1 MKTKYQLT
9 EIWLKASIIGTVW
22 ASSEIVLGSF
32 LHNLKVPFS
41 GSILTAIAVI
51 MLISVSYKWPDKG
64 LFWRAGLLCA
74 ILKTMSPSAVIFG
87 PMIAI
92 FTESVLMEISVRSF
106 GKNYFGFVI
115 GAVLAVSWSFMQ
127 KIINFLIIYGFNIVE
142 LYKNIMKFT
151 EKQLHLQFDTLWL
164 PVLLLLLVYVLV
176 GFIAAITGIKI
187 GKNLKSNPM
196 QYHPKLYTTWQQ
208 YSKPSS
214 DNQFRYSISW
224 LIANIL
230 LITASVLII
239 SLTHYIVWSL
249 WVIAVVILWIIKY
262 KRALRQLSKPRFWIF
277 FVLITMLTALVF
289 TRLQAKPVLDA
300 LLIGIEMNFR
310 ATVLILGFSVLGTE
324 LYNPKLR
331 TFFSKTY
338 FKQLPLALELSA
350 ESLPLVI
357 ANIPDFKTFM
367 RNPVSVISQLIAY
380 SEYRFAHL
388 KQGQNKAGQIIIVT
402 GIVDSGKTTLI
413 KNIINELESKNL
425 RVAGIYSEKVFENNL
440 RAGYNVVDITTRNQ
454 EVFLRKSNS
463 HYTIAVGNYTINPD
477 AVAFGTTILNTD
489 IHRTANLLII
499 DEIGKLELNNQGW
512 AAGLEDILSKQ
523 HNNLLLVVRENCID
537 DILAKFGIIN
547 YQMYYLDATNANTIK
562 DRIIKHII

>member
-1 MKTKYQLT
+1 
-9 EIWLKASIIGTVW
+9 
-22 ASSEIVLGSF
+22 
-32 LHNLKVPFS
+32 
-41 GSILTAIAVI
+41 
-51 MLISVSYKWPDKG
+51 
-64 LFWRAGLLCA
+64 
-74 ILKTMSPSAVIFG
+74 
-87 PMIAI
+87 
-92 FTESVLMEISVRSF
+92 
-106 GKNYFGFVI
+106 
-115 GAVLAVSWSFMQ
+115 
-127 KIINFLIIYGFNIVE
+127 
-142 LYKNIMKFT
+142 
-151 EKQLHLQFDTLWL
+151 
-164 PVLLLLLVYVLV
+164 
-176 GFIAAITGIKI
+176 
-187 GKNLKSNPM
+187 
-196 QYHPKLYTTWQQ
+196 
-208 YSKPSS
+208 
-214 DNQFRYSISW
+214 
-224 LIANIL
+224 
-230 LITASVLII
+230 
-239 SLTHYIVWSL
+239 
-249 WVIAVVILWIIKY
+249 
-262 KRALRQLSKPRFWIF
+262 
-277 FVLITMLTALVF
+277 
-289 TRLQAKPVLDA
+289 
-300 LLIGIEMNFR
+300 
-310 ATVLILGFSVLGTE
+310 
-324 LYNPKLR
+324 
-331 TFFSKTY
+331 
-338 FKQLPLALELSA
+338 
-350 ESLPLVI
+350 LVI